1 MSTSWNGQICN
12 DEGKYY
18 IQFETDN
25 KELYKFVETTCQTAM
40 DIDRNPEIID
50 IFNEVSNN
58 YIPEPCRNCSNH
70 PSNGGSGFCNCMLG
84 QPSITSNTLSTN
96 PLKGYYAAP
105 FTISEEGKIVYSES
119 EEPPKY
125 QAICKSCGKFAFHE
139 DITSEGICID
149 CDKLQHPEDYD
160 DKLTPEEF
168 VETYCHNCGS
178 QRCEGIGTVWFKGCR
193 HKYELKEYEIHEL

>member
-25 KELYKFVETTCQTAM
+25 KELYKLVESTCQLAM

-50 IFNEVSNN
+50 KLI
-58 YIPEPCRNCSNH
+58 
-70 PSNGGSGFCNCMLG
+70 
-84 QPSITSNTLSTN
+84 
-96 PLKGYYAAP
+96 AP
-105 FTISEEGKIVYSES
+105 QI
-119 EEPPKY
+119 PKY
-125 QAICKSCGKFAFHE
+125 KALCKVCGKPAFHE

-149 CDKLQHPEDYD
+149 CDKLKHPEDYD
-160 DKLTPEEF
+160 DKLTAEEF

-178 QRCEGIGTVWFKGCR
+178 QRCEGIGTV
-193 HKYELKEYEIHEL
+193 